1 MAMFKGFKPQ
11 GLQKIANSMGY
22 TGSLEGFDSYLQ
34 QNPDKQ
40 NMMNMYNQ
48 RAIQMAQGGA
58 VRKMQVGGLPKA
70 PRQDEGMSRNAK
82 QFQSAVP
89 TLNPEAT
96 LQRLPEAPRQETD
109 RAYGTK
115 PNRPGLTR
123 AMGED
128 GIGPQPNITRLV
140 TQAVGEDGSGDA
152 IARPIGTTRAMG
164 EDGTGPRPLIANRPV
179 GTTRA
184 VGEDGNWGDSM
195 VALDPKILKQMQ
207 RGAEDLGPSINQ
219 PIAKTMAVGEDD
231 GDMGGKLIGRLPP
244 DMPPDLAKLLR
255 RGGED
260 FPPVRPPIAK
270 TMAAGEDDGF
280 PTQPKQTQAYVPT
293 LGEGPGQVPAYG
305 SSDAT
310 PPVDPYADYRQ
321 NVERFPETG
330 TFKNPEIQPSFETM
344 TEELKRNLGNNP
356 SPERL
361 KERSDKVLDYV
372 KNVYSGPLYRE
383 DGKTFTE
390 EFKQYA
396 KDSGITIKDSFLN
409 VQEGSPIATTPG
421 YLPSAPMDTSQPGIQ
436 DVAAT
441 LAQTGAIPVG
451 AVTQP
456 ELIQRE
462 DGQFIDPNT
471 GQLAPAPTATTTI
484 AGTQT
489 ADPAQ
494 QVTAT
499 KMEAT
504 QSAPAIQTAVQANQA
519 AQTDPN
525 DPRAKVTAAQQT
537 TSSVGDLSAAQGNA
551 TLMENPTQR
560 EIQDGELISG
570 VADAEKASKFTEQIQ
585 AATATPSE
593 KATVQGQLAQLT
605 ANFDMS
611 NPPPWAAGALRGI
624 QAQLQQRGLGA
635 SSIAG
640 QALIQGAL
648 ESALPI
654 AQADAQTQAQ
664 FESQNLSNRQQRAM
678 LAAQQRATFLGQEF
692 DQEFQARVQNASKI
706 ADIANMNFN
715 AEQQVALENSRITNT
730 MNLQNLSNNQAMV
743 MAEAAALS
751 QLDMA
756 NLSNNQQAAVQ
767 NAQNFLQMEM
777 ANLTNEQQTAMFNAQ
792 AINQAILTDQAA
804 TNAAA
809 QFNATSDNQTK
820 QFMASLANQVS
831 QFNATQVN
839 AQNQFNAGELN
850 TLERFNAE
858 IANQRDQFN
867 ATNQLAIAQNNAVWR
882 REIATADTA
891 AINRAN
897 ELNAKA
903 VLDVSNAQY
912 DNLWSFYSDTMEW
925 AWKSS
930 ESEAERIKDMT
941 IANINADTQAAALQR
956 ANATS
961 KGIAVGSLVATLGAA
976 AITKWCWVAREVYG
990 TEDLKWLDFRQWMLY
1005 KAPSW
1010 LRWLYKKYG
1019 ESFANFIK
1027 DKPFIKDK
1035 IRKLMDKVICP

>member
-1 MAMFKGFKPQ
+1 MFKGFKPQ

-48 RAIQMAQGGA
+48 RAVQMAQGGT
-58 VRKMQVGGLPKA
+58 VRKMQVGG
-70 PRQDEGMSRNAK
+70 MSNNPSLFTLNNDKYVAGNAK
-82 QFQSAVP
+82 QFQSAMP
-89 TLNPEAT
+89 TGNPAAT

-115 PNRPGLTR
+115 P
-123 AMGED
+123 
-128 GIGPQPNITRLV
+128 INIM
-140 TQAVGEDGSGDA
+140 TQAVGEDGNMADA
-152 IARPIGTTRAMG
+152 IARPIAATRAFG
-164 EDGTGPRPLIANRPV
+164 EDGSGGAIATTMAYGEEDPNFDPNNPFGPPIFDRPPQV
-179 GTTRA
+179 TTEA
-184 VGEDGNWGDSM
+184 QGEEGET
-195 VALDPKILKQMQ
+195 VPPTQL
-207 RGAEDLGPSINQ
+207 

-231 GDMGGKLIGRLPP
+231 GGMFPIDDFLPIDP
-244 DMPPDLAKLLR
+244 RQP
-255 RGGED
+255 
-260 FPPVRPPIAK
+260 
-270 TMAAGEDDGF
+270 
-280 PTQPKQTQAYVPT
+280 QPKQTQAYVPT

-310 PPVDPYADYRQ
+310 PPVDPYADYRK

-330 TFKNPEIQPSFETM
+330 TFKNSKIQPSFETM
-344 TEELKRNLGNNP
+344 TKELKRNLGNNP
-356 SPERL
+356 SPKRL

-462 DGQFIDPNT
+462 DGQFIDPRT

-792 AINQAILTDQAA
+792 AINQSILTDQAA

-820 QFMASLANQVS
+820 QFMASLTNQVS

-990 TEDLKWLDFRQWMLY
+990 TEDLKWLDFREWMLN